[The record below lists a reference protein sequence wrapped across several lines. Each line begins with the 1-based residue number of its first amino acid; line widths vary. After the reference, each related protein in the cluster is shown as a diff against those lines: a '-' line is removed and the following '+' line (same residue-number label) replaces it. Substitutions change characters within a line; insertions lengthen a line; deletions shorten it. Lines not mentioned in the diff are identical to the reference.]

1 MSEER
6 ITERTDGVTTERVT
20 ERGEPTHTTT
30 VVERR
35 GGGGGM
41 LVGLAVLIAVLVGA
55 WFLFA
60 EGQNDAAETK
70 AITEAA
76 QTVGDSA
83 EKAGDAVVDAVDG
96 ESKK

>member
-6 ITERTDGVTTERVT
+6 ITERTDGVITEGVT

-35 GGGGGM
+35 GGGGG
-41 LVGLAVLIAVLVGA
+41 LLIGLAVLIAVLVGA
-55 WFLFA
+55 YFLFA
-60 EGQNDAAETK
+60 QNRNDASETK

-76 QTVGDSA
+76 QSVGDSA

-96 ESKK
+96 ESK

>member
-35 GGGGGM
+35 GGGGM

-70 AITEAA
+70 AITDAA

>member
-6 ITERTDGVTTERVT
+6 ITERTDGVTSERVT
-20 ERGEPTHTTT
+20 ERGDATPHTT

-41 LVGLAVLIAVLVGA
+41 LIGLAVLIAVLVGA

-60 EGQNDAAETK
+60 QGQNDAAETA

-76 QTVGDSA
+76 QGVGDSA
-83 EKAGDAVVDAVDG
+83 EKAGDAVAGAVDG
-96 ESKK
+96 ESK

>member
-6 ITERTDGVTTERVT
+6 ITERTDGVTTERVV
-20 ERGEPTHTTT
+20 ERGEPTHTT
-30 VVERR
+30 VIERR

-41 LVGLAVLIAVLVGA
+41 LIGLAVLIAVLVGA
-55 WFLFA
+55 YFLFV
-60 EGQNDAAETK
+60 QNRNDAAETE

-76 QTVGDSA
+76 RSVGDSA

-96 ESKK
+96 EKK

>member
-6 ITERTDGVTTERVT
+6 ITERTDGVTTERVV

-35 GGGGGM
+35 GGGGM
-41 LVGLAVLIAVLVGA
+41 LIGLAVLIAVLVGA

-76 QTVGDSA
+76 QSVGDSA

-96 ESKK
+96 EKK

>member
-6 ITERTDGVTTERVT
+6 ITERTDGVTTERVV
-20 ERGEPTHTTT
+20 ERGDPAHTT

-41 LVGLAVLIAVLVGA
+41 LIGLALLIAVLVGA

-60 EGQNDAAETK
+60 QNENEATETK

-76 QTVGDSA
+76 QSVGDSA

-96 ESKK
+96 ENK

>member
-6 ITERTDGVTTERVT
+6 ITERDDGVTTERVV
-20 ERGEPTHTTT
+20 ERSEPAHTTT

-41 LVGLAVLIAVLVGA
+41 LIGLAVLIAVLVGA

-60 EGQNDAAETK
+60 QGQNDAAETK

-76 QTVGDSA
+76 QSVGDSA

-96 ESKK
+96 EKK